1 MSEIKKAILTPE
13 EITEAFVNTPLE
25 ENYNFLQDDLV
36 KLANAIIDKAQPK
49 IARDERIQCIQ
60 FVRSL
65 NHLVADRLEQKR
77 GKL

>member
-1 MSEIKKAILTPE
+1 MTEIKKAILSPQ
-13 EITEAFVNTPLE
+13 EINEVFVNTHLE

-36 KLANAIIDKAQPK
+36 KLANAFIEKAK
-49 IARDERIQCIQ
+49 VNIAREERAECIE

-65 NHLVADRLEQKR
+65 NHLVANALEEKR

>member
-1 MSEIKKAILTPE
+1 MTTASVILTPE
-13 EITEAFVNTPLE
+13 QIKEVFINTPLE
-25 ENYNFLQDDLV
+25 ENYNFLEADLV
-36 KLANAIIDKAQPK
+36 KLANAIILKAKPA
-49 IARDERIQCIQ
+49 IERNERTECIQ